1 MMQTS
6 VVMNR
11 VVVIK
16 DQNLELLG
24 RYSTDIIFMQK
35 SSLIENE
42 TKYLYERNQTRN
54 QVDLIINFTKYDHS
68 ITEDD
73 NKPAFMFVIRFT
85 SRM

>member
-1 MMQTS
+1 MALLMFNSISSLFYNFTMMQTS

-42 TKYLYERNQTRN
+42 T
-54 QVDLIINFTKYDHS
+54 
-68 ITEDD
+68 
-73 NKPAFMFVIRFT
+73 
-85 SRM
+85 

>member
-24 RYSTDIIFMQK
+24 RYSTDTIFMQK

-42 TKYLYERNQTRN
+42 T
-54 QVDLIINFTKYDHS
+54 
-68 ITEDD
+68 
-73 NKPAFMFVIRFT
+73 
-85 SRM
+85 

>member
-54 QVDLIINFTKYDHS
+54 QVDLIINFTKYES
-68 ITEDD
+68 
-73 NKPAFMFVIRFT
+73 
-85 SRM
+85 